1 MKAHDISPE
10 AMFIKIFHCW
20 MFLKTHFAILVHCS
34 SNCVAAIGTC
44 QRSILEGRR
53 VRTRRRAQGSGERKG
68 FRSKSIRSPLHLVR
82 FPDWLGSGNLT
93 PKDFQSTI
101 IGMGWFPF
109 RLYLCKAAS
118 PHKFSKP
125 CGGIPKG
132 HQHHIWVIY
141 LPYISHISAIYQSYI
156 SHISVIYQS
165 YQVMYSRTLWLQEL
179 LRS

>member
-1 MKAHDISPE
+1 
-10 AMFIKIFHCW
+10 MFQQ
-20 MFLKTHFAILVHCS
+20 LCS
-34 SNCVAAIGTC
+34 GGGTIGGTC

-68 FRSKSIRSPLHLVR
+68 FRSKSIRSPLDLVR

-93 PKDFQSTI
+93 PQDFQSTI